1 MKLHKYSI
9 FLNSFDKQIF
19 KIAIPLVFSNLSV
32 PLVGFVD
39 NAVLGHLNSPI
50 YLASA
55 GLGAVIMSYIL
66 FSFGFIKSITT
77 GYISQQDHL
86 STESAVRTIYQILI
100 ISLSI
105 SLILILFKS
114 FLINQLL
121 LILGNPGQINQNA
134 MIYLD
139 IRFWSIPAIFLRDIY
154 IGYLIGIKKT
164 ATAMKILILINMLN
178 IILDYIFVYI
188 LSMNIDGVAY
198 ASLISESVIFIF
210 IIYFIL
216 GNKIFLNKKIFIA
229 SLKELSNIKNKL
241 IVNGNMFIRS
251 IILMTCFA
259 HFMSLSA
266 SYGEVVLAAN
276 TILLNFFFIFSYGI
290 DAFAHATEVMIGNSV
305 GRKDI
310 NKYDMTIKSSFKFI
324 FSILFLFL
332 IIFFIYSTN
341 IISIV
346 TSHENVVSA
355 ANQNIIYLFLIVLF
369 GSIAFCIDGILIGGL
384 QHVRIRN
391 IMIYSGIIYFF
402 SVLIFS
408 PNESYLVWYP
418 FLTFFITRSIL
429 LSLSLRRIRRTLF
442 R

>member
-1 MKLHKYSI
+1 MHKYSI

-86 STESAVRTIYQILI
+86 STENAVRTIYQILI

-216 GNKIFLNKKIFIA
+216 DNKIFLNKKIFIA
-229 SLKELSNIKNKL
+229 SLKELSDIKNKL

-346 TSHENVVSA
+346 TSHQNVVSA

>member
-1 MKLHKYSI
+1 MHKYSI

-86 STESAVRTIYQILI
+86 STENAVRTIYQILI

-105 SLILILFKS
+105 SLILIFFKS

-216 GNKIFLNKKIFIA
+216 DNKIFLNKKIFIA
-229 SLKELSNIKNKL
+229 SLKELSDIKNKL

-305 GRKDI
+305 GRKDV

-324 FSILFLFL
+324 FLILFLFL
-332 IIFFIYSTN
+332 TIFFIYSTN

-346 TSHENVVSA
+346 TSHQNVVSA

>member
-1 MKLHKYSI
+1 
-9 FLNSFDKQIF
+9 LNSIDKQIL

-39 NAVLGHLNSPI
+39 NAVLGHLDSPI

-55 GLGAVIMSYIL
+55 GLGAIIMSYIL

-86 STESAVRTIYQILI
+86 SSEKSVISIYQILI

-105 SLILILFKS
+105 SLILILSKS

-121 LILGNPGQINQNA
+121 NILGNPGQINQNA
-134 MIYLD
+134 SVYLD
-139 IRFWSIPAIFLRDIY
+139 IRFWSIPAIFMRDIF

-164 ATAMKILILINMLN
+164 SLAMKILILINMLN
-178 IILDYIFVYI
+178 IILDYLFVYI
-188 LSMNIDGVAY
+188 LSMDIEGVAY
-198 ASLISESVIFIF
+198 ASVISESAIFIY
-210 IIYFIL
+210 IIHFAA
-216 GNKIFLNKKIFIA
+216 NEKIFLNK
-229 SLKELSNIKNKL
+229 SLFLSSVRELSNIKSKL

-251 IILMTCFA
+251 VILMTCFA

-290 DAFAHATEVMIGNSV
+290 DAFAHATEVMVGNSV
-305 GRKDI
+305 GQRDI
-310 NKYDMTIKSSFKFI
+310 EKYDMTIKSSFKYIFSIMLLFLSIFFI
-324 FSILFLFL
+324 FSYD
-332 IIFFIYSTN
+332 IIHL
-341 IISIV
+341 V
-346 TSHENVVSA
+346 TSHESVIYSA
-355 ANQNIIYLFLIVLF
+355 HQNIIYLFFIVSF

-384 QHVRIRN
+384 QHIKIRN
-391 IMIYSGIIYFF
+391 IMIYSGFIYLLCMMIL
-402 SVLIFS
+402 SPSEPYLI
-408 PNESYLVWYP
+408 WYP
-418 FLTFFITRSIL
+418 FLIFFLTRSIL
-429 LSLSLRRIRRTLF
+429 LSLSLSQIRRSLF